1 LRKGSEAMVLVKNTE
16 YVFKE
21 VKGEAFLLNA
31 KTGDYYGLNDVGC
44 DFLRLV
50 DGRRTVR
57 EIEDELM
64 GLYDVEREAL
74 SEDLGELAR
83 ELCANGILR
92 CADA

>member
-1 LRKGSEAMVLVKNTE
+1 MVLTKNAE

-31 KTGDYYGLNDVGC
+31 KTGDYYGLNEVGC

-50 DGRRTVR
+50 DGKRTML
-57 EIEDELM
+57 EIEEELA
-64 GLYDVEREAL
+64 GLYEVEREAL
-74 SEDLGELAR
+74 SADLGELVK

-92 CADA
+92 YEDA

>member
-1 LRKGSEAMVLVKNTE
+1 MILAKNTE

-31 KTGDYYGLNDVGC
+31 KTGDYYGLNEVGC

-50 DGRRTVR
+50 DGKRTMP
-57 EIEDELM
+57 EIEEALM

-74 SEDLGELAR
+74 SGDLGELVK

-92 CADA
+92 CEDA